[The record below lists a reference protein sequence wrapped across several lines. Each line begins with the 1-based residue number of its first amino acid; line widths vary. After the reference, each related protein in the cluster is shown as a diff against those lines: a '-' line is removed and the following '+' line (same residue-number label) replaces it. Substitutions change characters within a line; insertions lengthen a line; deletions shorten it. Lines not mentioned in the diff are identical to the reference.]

1 MSRVIV
7 VGGGA
12 AGMMAA
18 YAAAASGHQ
27 VTLLEK
33 NEKLGKKI
41 YITGKGR
48 CNVTNAA
55 GKEQFFQNIVSNSK
69 FLYSSIYQFDNQAMM
84 AFLEEYGC
92 KVKTKRG
99 GRVFPVSDHASDVTG
114 ALQRALREMYVE
126 VRLKTEVCRLLFKD
140 MQEEENQGKSGRKVE
155 GVLSANGK
163 KLEADAVIL
172 ACGGL
177 SYPGTGSDGA
187 GYKLAAQA
195 EHSLVPCRP
204 ALVPFEVKESW
215 CKKLQGLSL
224 KNVEI
229 RLFVKESR
237 QEEPREEKDGK
248 TTEKKRTC
256 KKSKLLY
263 TGFGEMLFTHFGV
276 SGPLV
281 LSASSY
287 YTKSEAKL
295 LINLKPAMDE
305 EMLDRRLLRD
315 FEENSRKAFKNAL
328 GGLFP
333 AKLIPVMVELSGID
347 GEKKV
352 YDVTREERRAFVH
365 LIRNLSLTI
374 TGTRGFEEAVI
385 TQGGIPVSEVNPST
399 MESKFCDGLYFAGE
413 MLDIDALTGGY
424 NLQLAWSTG
433 HLAGASVR
441 F

>member
-18 YAAAASGHQ
+18 YRAAASGHQ

-48 CNVTNAA
+48 CNVTNTAD
-55 GKEQFFQNIVSNSK
+55 KEQFFQNIVSNSK
-69 FLYSSIYQFDNQAMM
+69 FLYSSIYRFDNQAMM
-84 AFLEEYGC
+84 DFLEEYGC
-92 KVKTKRG
+92 PVKTERG

-114 ALQRALREMYVE
+114 ALQRALKAMYVD
-126 VRLKTEVCRLLFKD
+126 VRLKTEVCELLIQD
-140 MQEEENQGKSGRKVE
+140 HHVE
-155 GVLSANGK
+155 GVILPDGEK
-163 KLEADAVIL
+163 MKADAVIL

-177 SYPGTGSDGA
+177 SYPSTGSDGA
-187 GYKLAAQA
+187 GFKLAGQA
-195 EHSLVPCRP
+195 WHSLIPCLP
-204 ALVPFEVKESW
+204 ALVPFEIKEGW
-215 CKKLQGLSL
+215 CRKLQGLSL

-229 RLFVKESR
+229 KLYAV
-237 QEEPREEKDGK
+237 EETQGDSSDVTGDEEKNSSRK
-248 TTEKKRTC
+248 AKP
-256 KKSKLLY
+256 LY
-263 TGFGEMLFTHFGV
+263 SGFGEMLFTHFGV
-276 SGPLV
+276 SGPLI

-287 YTKSEAKL
+287 YAKACGEAASKGGHRQMKL
-295 LINLKPAMDE
+295 LLNLKPAMDSE
-305 EMLDRRLLRD
+305 TLDKRLLRD
-315 FEENSRKAFKNAL
+315 FEENSHKAFKNAL

-352 YDVTREERRAFVH
+352 YDVTREERKAFVH
-365 LIRNLSLTI
+365 LIQNLPLTI
-374 TGTRGFEEAVI
+374 TGTRGFDEAII

-399 MESKFCDGLYFAGE
+399 MASKFCVGLYFAGE

-433 HLAGASVR
+433 HLAGESVP